1 MNNTVTSPTIAVI
14 DYQAGNIR
22 SVSNALKKS
31 GANVLVTSDVTEI
44 EGADGMVF
52 PGQGSCPTSM
62 DSLKSNGLDKSII
75 KFIGSGKPF
84 LGVCL
89 GLQLLLDRSEE
100 GNEDCLGVLEG
111 NVIKLPSNQKIPHM
125 GWNRVSLDTDH
136 QVFKNLPTDPFF
148 YFVHSYYAEP
158 SDPTIVCGKTYYGI
172 EFCSAVHYENIIAV
186 QFHPEKS
193 GDVGLTIYRNFV
205 YWVNNFNL
213 GVNQWI

>member
-31 GANVLVTSDVTEI
+31 GANVLVTSDVAEI

-136 QVFKNLPTDPFF
+136 QVFKLSLI
-148 YFVHSYYAEP
+148 H
-158 SDPTIVCGKTYYGI
+158 I
-172 EFCSAVHYENIIAV
+172 
-186 QFHPEKS
+186 
-193 GDVGLTIYRNFV
+193 
-205 YWVNNFNL
+205 
-213 GVNQWI
+213 